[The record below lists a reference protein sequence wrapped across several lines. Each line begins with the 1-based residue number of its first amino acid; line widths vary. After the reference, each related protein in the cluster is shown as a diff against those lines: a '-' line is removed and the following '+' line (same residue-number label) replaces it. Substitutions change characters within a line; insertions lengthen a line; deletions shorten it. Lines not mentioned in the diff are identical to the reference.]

1 MKREDFIKGLE
12 EALRG
17 DVSAY
22 LINENINFYNH
33 YIIEEVDSGKTEE
46 EVVDSLGDPWVIA
59 KTIIQT
65 NEGVGDYYIPEDEV
79 GDIEYYWDNRRE
91 ESGGNKN
98 PHVKVHHFGLST
110 WKQRLAIITVVVA
123 VIAVVAVVLV
133 GVLSLLA
140 PILIPLIILLILL
153 RLFRKG

>member
-17 DVSAY
+17 DVSPY
-22 LINENINFYNH
+22 LINENINYYNN
-33 YIIEEVDSGKTEE
+33 YILEEMKNGKTEE
-46 EVVDSLGDPWVIA
+46 EVVNSLGDPWVIA

-65 NEGVGDYYIPEDEV
+65 SEGAIDYFVPEDEEREL
-79 GDIEYYWDNRRE
+79 EYYSDHTRDDYRSNR
-91 ESGGNKN
+91 N

-110 WKQRLAIITVVVA
+110 WKQRLAIIAVVVA
-123 VIAVVAVVLV
+123 VIAVIVVVLV

-140 PILIPLIILLILL
+140 PILVPLIVILILL
-153 RLFRKG
+153 RLFRR

>member
-17 DVSAY
+17 DVSPY
-22 LINENINFYNH
+22 LINENINFYNN
-33 YIIEEVDSGKTEE
+33 YIIEEVKGGRTEQ

-65 NEGVGDYYIPEDEV
+65 SEGTADYFVPEDE
-79 GDIEYYWDNRRE
+79 GRNIEYYSDNTRE
-91 ESGGNKN
+91 DYRGSRN

-110 WKQRLAIITVVVA
+110 WKQRLAIVAVVVA
-123 VIAVVAVVLV
+123 VIAVIVVVLV

-140 PILIPLIILLILL
+140 PILVPLIVIFILW
-153 RLFRKG
+153 RLFRR